1 MALTT
6 AAEALNDLIS
16 QLRRK
21 TTPPPPSSSTPILT
35 TPIRIECPSCS
46 GAGFV
51 VPDLPYTDPGF
62 GRPIRCTACANFL
75 ATSRLTP
82 DEQQLTV
89 DTMVNRPE
97 DTQGYIIAMRF
108 LAKQMLKDPFGF
120 LSIAGVKGAG
130 KSLISAAMVA
140 TFARN
145 GREAV
150 YYTASEIAAKLVDF
164 NSNSDDIP
172 GDPAQFCERLKR
184 VPVLAIDEIDKVKW
198 SQWLVRT
205 LGDVLDYRHR
215 NAATHVTILTMNHGP
230 SAWAAE
236 AGVYIEH
243 IASRL
248 SDGRFHR
255 FWPDAI
261 RNRMPACL
269 EKHFDTDPDGTK
281 HHYAPG
287 LLFVDLPDARPGL
300 RRKEAP

>member
-1 MALTT
+1 MGLTT

-21 TTPPPPSSSTPILT
+21 TTPPPPSASTPIPMT
-35 TPIRIECPSCS
+35 RSRAASGCPACG

-51 VPDLPYTDPGF
+51 VPDLPYTEPGF
-62 GRPIRCTACANFL
+62 GKTIRCVVCANFL

-82 DEQQLTV
+82 DEQQLTI
-89 DTMVNRPE
+89 DAMSSRPE
-97 DTQGYIIAMRF
+97 DTQGYIVAMRF
-108 LAKQMLKDPFGF
+108 LAKQMLSDPFGF

-130 KSLISAAMVA
+130 KSLLSVALVA
-140 TFARN
+140 TFARG

-150 YYTASEIAAKLVDF
+150 YYTAGEIAAKLTDF
-164 NSNSDDIP
+164 NGDNNDIP

-184 VPVLAIDEIDKVKW
+184 VPVLAIDEIDKIKW

-230 SAWAAE
+230 AAWVADP
-236 AGVYIEH
+236 GVYVEH

-255 FWPDAI
+255 FWPTAVRD
-261 RNRMPACL
+261 RLPPCL
-269 EKHFDTDPDGTK
+269 EKHFDSDADGNR

-300 RRKEAP
+300 RRK